1 MLLASTSH
9 FTSVDSCW
17 KGVLFDMII
26 IALLAIVLVCQVVF
40 LSILCPR
47 KIADAVQS
55 EIATQSKEAGSHQG
69 IHRRYVLINYV
80 IAILGFPVLLL
91 CVVLHAEG
99 TLSMTGLL
107 LSIGIFFLVQVS
119 TVAILFYHGVLPV
132 QKTPN
137 ESPDTLASSGGKPAL
152 FSILPIAP
160 VLIAVGLYLAYV
172 TTLYVLWD
180 RSGGNQL
187 PKFVSITVTNF
198 LFVSAIL
205 WSYRSILKETDERVK
220 RYNEL
225 ARMGPI
231 MIFGSIFVTLYLF
244 AKEILLVFDLHELR
258 PIMMSVA
265 LQMIAIVVFY
275 VLGGVKS
282 NRTKA

>member
-1 MLLASTSH
+1 MFASTSY
-9 FTSVDSCW
+9 FMSADSCW

-26 IALLAIVLVCQVVF
+26 IALLAFVLVCQVVL

-55 EIATQSKEAGSHQG
+55 QIAIQSKEAGSHQG
-69 IHRRYVLINYV
+69 IHRLYVLINYV

-107 LSIGIFFLVQVS
+107 LSIGMFFLVQVS
-119 TVAILFYHGVLPV
+119 TFTILFYHGVLPV
-132 QKTPN
+132 QQTLN
-137 ESPDTLASSGGKPAL
+137 ESPVDVASSGKPTL

-160 VLIAVGLYLAYV
+160 VLIAVGLYLSYV
-172 TTLYVLWD
+172 TTLYVLGD
-180 RSGGNQL
+180 NSGGNQL

-205 WSYRSILKETDERVK
+205 WSYRAIFKESDDRVN

-244 AKEILLVFDLHELR
+244 AKEILFVFELHEFR

-265 LQMIAIVVFY
+265 LQMVAIVVFY
-275 VLGGVKS
+275 VLSGVKI
-282 NRTKA
+282 NKTKA

>member
-1 MLLASTSH
+1 
-9 FTSVDSCW
+9 
-17 KGVLFDMII
+17 MII
-26 IALLAIVLVCQVVF
+26 TALLAFVLVCQVVL

-55 EIATQSKEAGSHQG
+55 KVVTQSKEAGSHQG
-69 IHRRYVLINYV
+69 IHRLYVLINYV

-91 CVVLHAEG
+91 CVVFHAEG

-107 LSIGIFFLVQVS
+107 LSIGMFFLVQVS
-119 TVAILFYHGVLPV
+119 TFTILFYHGVLPV
-132 QKTPN
+132 QQTLD
-137 ESPDTLASSGGKPAL
+137 ESSDTLASFVGKPSL

-160 VLIAVGLYLAYV
+160 VIIAVGLYLSYV
-172 TTLYVLWD
+172 TTLYVFGD
-180 RSGGNQL
+180 NSGGNQL
-187 PKFVSITVTNF
+187 HKVVSITITNF
-198 LFVSAIL
+198 LFVSAII
-205 WSYRSILKETDERVK
+205 WSYRSILKESDERVN

-244 AKEILLVFDLHELR
+244 AKEILFVFELHEFR

-265 LQMIAIVVFY
+265 LQMVAIVVFY
-275 VLGGVKS
+275 VLSGVKI
-282 NRTKA
+282 NKTKA